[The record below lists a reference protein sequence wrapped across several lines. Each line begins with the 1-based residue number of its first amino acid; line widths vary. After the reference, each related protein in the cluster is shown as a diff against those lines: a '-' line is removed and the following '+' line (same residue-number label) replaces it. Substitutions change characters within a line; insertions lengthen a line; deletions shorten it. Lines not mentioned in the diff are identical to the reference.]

1 MQSLCVAVM
10 IPDLK
15 YVIIPGIALTLAA
28 LSSLPQGAAATP
40 RVLREWQADGDR
52 GLWYR
57 DTKGGWSYAR
67 TSAPCPALAHAR
79 APAIAGKTSL
89 HLGAERCA
97 VAEIMAST
105 PPR

>member
-1 MQSLCVAVM
+1 MQSLWLGRM

-28 LSSLPQGAAATP
+28 LSSLPQGASAKP
-40 RVLREWQADGDR
+40 HLLREWQADGDR

-67 TSAPCPALAHAR
+67 TKAPCPALAHVR
-79 APAIAGKTSL
+79 APSIVGQTSL
-89 HLGAERCA
+89 HLGTERCA
-97 VAEIMAST
+97 VAEILVST